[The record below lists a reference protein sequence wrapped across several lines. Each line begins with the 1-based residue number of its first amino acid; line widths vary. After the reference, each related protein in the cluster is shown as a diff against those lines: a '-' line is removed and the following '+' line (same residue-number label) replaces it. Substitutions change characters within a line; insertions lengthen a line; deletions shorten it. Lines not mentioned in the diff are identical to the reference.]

1 MYNLEYLKADLLVVL
16 SWLCTIYGYT
26 IENFQSGLHI
36 ISTIAAITASV
47 YAIRVHRKTLKRHK
61 EDKSNE

>member
-47 YAIRVHRKTLKRHK
+47 YAIRVHRKTLKKHT
-61 EDKSNE
+61 EDKPNE

>member
-1 MYNLEYLKADLLVVL
+1 MYNLDYLKADLLVVL

-26 IENFQSGLHI
+26 IENFQNGLHI

-47 YAIRVHRKTLKRHK
+47 YAIRVHRRNLKKK
-61 EDKSNE
+61 E